1 MPTLPADNIAARW
14 LRAINGRATGDLL
27 ALAHPELELVPSEYS
42 APPGTSYHGHRGL
55 ESFSQEMWRRFPD
68 LRMETHEHRGIDASI
83 LSLCTMVHSG
93 GDGATERTPR
103 ALLFEVEDGLV
114 RRLRGYQTEAEAL
127 EAAARSAQNGF
138 RAVFDN
144 AVEPIVLLN
153 ERGRLVDANRSGER
167 LFEISRE
174 ERRGRDLGDFVA
186 GDRSPWDDGWRT
198 LKEDRRAA
206 GRLMVRTASGREVSV
221 DYWATA
227 DFSPGLHL
235 LLLREAG
242 RDDAEA
248 PALTAREAEVLGL
261 LAKGLTA
268 RQVADR
274 LVLSPAT
281 VRTHVQNAVSR
292 LGAATRVQAIA
303 IAIARGEIEP

>member
-1 MPTLPADNIAARW
+1 
-14 LRAINGRATGDLL
+14 
-27 ALAHPELELVPSEYS
+27 
-42 APPGTSYHGHRGL
+42 
-55 ESFSQEMWRRFPD
+55 MWRRFPD
-68 LRMETHEHRGIDASI
+68 LRMEAEEHRALDASI
-83 LSLCTMVHSG
+83 LSLCTMVYSVDG
-93 GDGATERTPR
+93 GAPERTPR

-127 EAAARSAQNGF
+127 EAAARSARNGF

-153 ERGRLVDANRSGER
+153 ERGRLVDANRSAER
-167 LFEISRE
+167 LLEIGLE

-186 GDRSPWDDGWRT
+186 GDRGAWDDGWRT
-198 LKEDRRAA
+198 LKANRRAA
-206 GRLMVRTASGREVSV
+206 GSLVVRTASGREVPV

-235 LLLREAG
+235 LLLRESV
-242 RDDAEA
+242 RDEAE
-248 PALTAREAEVLGL
+248 PRALTAREREVLGL

-303 IAIARGEIEP
+303 ISIARGEIES